1 MARPRSLLSASV
13 AGPVVARVWDAAHA
27 AGLPEAAC
35 EALVGRP
42 RSALLAREAAHGA
55 VPVAAVDALFAAG
68 ARATPRGAF
77 ALRVATQTALEDYPV
92 LGLAMMSAL
101 DLRGALERLARYGGR
116 ISDAGRWEIS
126 EASPGL
132 APLVVRWLRP
142 STDLGSRVSTE
153 CALAQLLV
161 GVRGSLGPVTPL
173 RVHFGH
179 RPPDAPAAEALT
191 TFFSATSG
199 ITWGIDG
206 AHSIEF
212 TNELSHKVAATASP
226 AISRY
231 FDETLAAAG
240 ATHPWTARTR
250 AAIEQALTTSG
261 SGEAAQIARQI
272 AVSPRTLHRRLAEEG
287 TSFRTLQDA
296 TRQSLARRHLA
307 AGVPLA
313 EIAYLV
319 GFSEPSAFSR
329 AFRRWFG
336 HAPREHAAH
345 IGRPE

>member
-1 MARPRSLLSASV
+1 MARPRALPFATV
-13 AGPVVARVWDAAHA
+13 AGPVVVRVWDAARSV
-27 AGLPEAAC
+27 GLSEAAC
-35 EALVGRP
+35 EATVGRP
-42 RSALLAREAAHGA
+42 RSALLRSDAAI
-55 VPVAAVDALFAAG
+55 PVAAVDALFAAG
-68 ARATPRGAF
+68 ARATPKGAF
-77 ALRVATQTALEDYPV
+77 ALRVAKQTALEDYPV

-126 EASPGL
+126 EESESSA
-132 APLVVRWLRP
+132 LVVRWLRP
-142 STDLGSRVSTE
+142 STDLGARVSTE

-161 GVRGSLGPVTPL
+161 GVRASLGPVTPL

-179 RPPDAPAAEALT
+179 RLPDAPAAEALS

-199 ITWGIDG
+199 TTWGIGG

-212 TNELSHKVAATASP
+212 TNELSHKVAPTASP

-250 AAIEQALTTSG
+250 AAIEQALASSG
-261 SGEAAQIARQI
+261 SAEAPTIAQQI

-287 TSFRTLQDA
+287 ASFRALLDA
-296 TRQSLARRHLA
+296 TRQALARRHLA
-307 AGVPLA
+307 ASVPLA

-336 HAPREHAAH
+336 HAPREHATH
-345 IGRPE
+345 IGRPK